1 MKEFKEWNTWSI
13 GVKIV
18 MLVWAVLTVISAI
31 YNAVSTVLLIEP
43 KWFCDARK
51 RVKYELRKHQNPIY

>member
-1 MKEFKEWNTWSI
+1 MKEFREWNTWPV

-31 YNAVSTVLLIEP
+31 YNAVSTILLIEP
-43 KWFCDARK
+43 KWFRDARK
-51 RVKYELRKHQNPIY
+51 YMRYQVRKHQKQIY

>member
-18 MLVWAVLTVISAI
+18 MLVWAILTVISAI
-31 YNAVSTVLLIEP
+31 YNAVSTVLLVEP
-43 KWFCDARK
+43 K
-51 RVKYELRKHQNPIY
+51 